1 MMAISPGLSRL
12 VMIFVARSTRAT
24 ATMPGGSPARPRNT
38 GGITDGN
45 FIESILPER
54 LSVAGHVE
62 AGGVSWILRP
72 TVTGD
77 RAGRAARYHLNLRP
91 GCESGRPGVLSD
103 PSGRVL
109 NRDKGGTL
117 HGGGRRSTRSRD

>member
-54 LSVAGHVE
+54 PSVDGHVE
-62 AGGVSWILRP
+62 ARGVSWILRP
-72 TVTGD
+72 AITAEHA
-77 RAGRAARYHLNLRP
+77 RRAARYHLNLRP
-91 GCESGRPGVLSD
+91 GCENGRRRVLSD
-103 PSGRVL
+103 PSGRF
-109 NRDKGGTL
+109 
-117 HGGGRRSTRSRD
+117 

>member
-54 LSVAGHVE
+54 RSVDGHVD
-62 AGGVSWILRP
+62 AHGVS
-72 TVTGD
+72 
-77 RAGRAARYHLNLRP
+77 
-91 GCESGRPGVLSD
+91 
-103 PSGRVL
+103 
-109 NRDKGGTL
+109 
-117 HGGGRRSTRSRD
+117 

>member
-45 FIESILPER
+45 FIGSILPER
-54 LSVAGHVE
+54 LSINGHVD
-62 AGGVSWILRP
+62 ARGVSWILRSA
-72 TVTGD
+72 VAAD
-77 RAGRAARYHLNLRP
+77 HAGRAARYHLNLKP
-91 GCESGRPGVLSD
+91 GCENGRPG
-103 PSGRVL
+103 
-109 NRDKGGTL
+109 
-117 HGGGRRSTRSRD
+117 